1 MFSRAKG
8 KSRGVSASNEDVDL
22 KDEFIELEEGAPS
35 VLSKGIIIKGNV
47 QKNGDLHM
55 EGELHGNMRARTVT
69 LGSTAHIKGNISGDH
84 VRCAGRIDGS
94 ITARIVEL
102 FSTARVRGDIAH
114 ETLAIE
120 AGAKLEGLCR
130 RGNDLAKDMD
140 KASQESGFSPLS
152 AGKVIEKKTSRGI
165 LGGAFS
171 GNSNSG
177 SIPAGKDKAPS
188 SIEASK

>member
-1 MFSRAKG
+1 MFSRG
-8 KSRGVSASNEDVDL
+8 KVGTRGGSISSNSVDL
-22 KDEFIELEEGAPS
+22 KDEFIELEEGSPS
-35 VLSKGIIIKGNV
+35 VLSRGITIKGNI

-69 LGSTAHIKGNISGDH
+69 IGSTAHIKGNISGEH
-84 VRCAGRIDGS
+84 VRCAGRVDGS
-94 ITARIVEL
+94 VTARIVEL
-102 FSTARVRGDIAH
+102 FSTARVHGDIVH

-130 RGNDLAKDMD
+130 RGSDLGKDMD
-140 KASQESGFSPLS
+140 KASQAAGFSPLPS
-152 AGKVIEKKTSRGI
+152 GKGIEKKVSRSI

-171 GNSNSG
+171 GGGSG
-177 SIPAGKDKAPS
+177 GVVSGKEKAPS